1 MNWYEEEYI
10 FNPTRN
16 NFIPFCWERQKDDVY
31 CLWQFGEEN
40 HKEFLLYLNTN
51 EKRIQWT
58 QETEKEKT
66 LPFLDMKLTR
76 VKNTIQIGIYRKKSH
91 TLKYSSYDS
100 YRPRNE
106 QMGILKNMIYRAY
119 HLCDPGPEREEE
131 IKTLNFTFIH
141 QNYPPKEVLKTP
153 LKFSKET
160 YLKWF
165 ESMLLMRKFEEKTG
179 QLYIQQKIR
188 GFCHLYIGQ
197 EALVAGSESVL
208 KKDDRVIT
216 AYRCHAHP
224 IGRGL
229 QPKYIMAEM
238 FAKATGCCKGK
249 GGSMHIF
256 SKEFNF
262 FGGHGI
268 VGGQIPLGAGIAF
281 ADKYNGNNNV
291 TLCYMGDGAV
301 RQGALHEAFNMAML
315 WKLPVI
321 FIIENNNYA
330 MGTSV
335 ERTSNVHE
343 LYKIGLGYEMPSKAV
358 DGMTCEAVHE
368 AIEEAVTRARKGDG
382 PTLLEMKTYRYK
394 GHSMSD
400 AQTYRTKDEVKEYQ
414 AQDPIEKVLA
424 TIKKNNWASDSD
436 IESIEKKVEDIVL
449 ESVKFAEESP
459 FPTIDELYQDVYVQ
473 EDYPYIKE

>member
-1 MNWYEEEYI
+1 MDKVI
-10 FNPTRN
+10 T
-16 NFIPFCWERQKDDVY
+16 
-31 CLWQFGEEN
+31 
-40 HKEFLLYLNTN
+40 
-51 EKRIQWT
+51 
-58 QETEKEKT
+58 KEK
-66 LPFLDMKLTR
+66 K
-76 VKNTIQIGIYRKKSH
+76 VS
-91 TLKYSSYDS
+91 
-100 YRPRNE
+100 
-106 QMGILKNMIYRAY
+106 
-119 HLCDPGPEREEE
+119 
-131 IKTLNFTFIH
+131 KTEA
-141 QNYPPKEVLKTP
+141 KASV
-153 LKFSKET
+153 KFSRET

-229 QPKYIMAEM
+229 HPKYIMAEM
-238 FAKATGCCKGK
+238 FAKVTGCCKGK

-268 VGGQIPLGAGIAF
+268 VGAQIPLGAGIAF
-281 ADKYNGNNNV
+281 ADKYNGNTNV

-335 ERTSNVHE
+335 ERTSNVHD

-368 AIEEAVTRARKGDG
+368 AIEEAVARARKGDG
-382 PTLLEMKTYRYK
+382 PSLLEMKTYRYK

-414 AQDPIEKVLA
+414 SQDPIEKVLD
-424 TIKKNNWASDSD
+424 TIKQNNWATETD
-436 IESIEKKVEDIVL
+436 IENIEKKVEDIVA

-459 FPTIDELYQDVYVQ
+459 FPTADELYQDVYVQ
-473 EDYPYIKE
+473 TDYPYIIE